1 MHEQSLYTA
10 EEKESSALEVPMA
23 EQAFLL
29 FLLTTHISL
38 YVILYIY
45 RERETHIYI
54 VYYYI
59 VYSLYII
66 LY

>member
-38 YVILYIY
+38 YVILYIERQ
-45 RERETHIYI
+45 REQQPQKMQATDVAFEETQ
-54 VYYYI
+54 
-59 VYSLYII
+59 
-66 LY
+66 